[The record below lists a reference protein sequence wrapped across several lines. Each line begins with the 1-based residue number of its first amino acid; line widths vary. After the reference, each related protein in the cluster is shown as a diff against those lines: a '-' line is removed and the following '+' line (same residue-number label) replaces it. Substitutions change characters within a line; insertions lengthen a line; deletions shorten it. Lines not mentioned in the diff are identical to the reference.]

1 MSFRTALAALAVSLA
16 APLPLAAQSSVGS
29 ILDRCANTAR
39 SYFNSPS
46 AQTNMRY
53 NGARVDGTETVGG
66 EIYLGGRAPYIACAF
81 TGGSLRM
88 VEFFVDGQDQS
99 SFATASAGTSALP
112 AFAANCPQGN
122 RVESDGQGA
131 VRVNGRNASVTPF
144 NRNYYEAYSD
154 GVTYTISQN
163 DDGSG
168 LQIGYEPPGSRG
180 GYCEIVSTGS
190 GGGASSDSPGMGQ
203 TDTVRVQFPA
213 GSTGTELS
221 GNLRPGASRRYVLGA
236 GDGQFMYVRVAP
248 WNGSLEYQIFNPDN
262 TFLLDRVPSRQEYR
276 GQLWQ
281 SGDHVVEVINR
292 SGQTV
297 SYNVIFGIQ

>member
-1 MSFRTALAALAVSLA
+1 V
-16 APLPLAAQSSVGS
+16 AAQTSIGS
-29 ILDRCANTAR
+29 ILDQCANTAR
-39 SYFNSPS
+39 TYFNAPR

-66 EIYLGGRAPYIACAF
+66 EIYLSGRAPYIACAF

-112 AFAANCPQGN
+112 SFAAECPQGN
-122 RVESDGQGA
+122 RVESDGRGA

-144 NRNYYEAYSD
+144 NRNYYEAYSG

-168 LQIGYEPPGSRG
+168 LQVGYQPPGSGG

-190 GGGASSDSPGMGQ
+190 GGGASSGSPGMGQ

-213 GSTGTELS
+213 GSTGTEHS
-221 GNLRPGASRRYVLGA
+221 DNLPPGASRRYVLGA

-262 TFLLDRVPSRQEYR
+262 TFLLDMIPARQEYR

-292 SGQTV
+292 TNATV
-297 SYNVIFGIQ
+297 SYNVIFGIR

>member
-1 MSFRTALAALAVSLA
+1 MSIRTALAILAVTLA
-16 APLPLAAQSSVGS
+16 APLPAAAQSSVGS
-29 ILDRCANTAR
+29 ILDQCANTAR
-39 SYFNSPS
+39 TYFNAAT

-53 NGARVDGTETVGG
+53 NGARVDGSETVGG

-88 VEFFVDGQDQS
+88 IEFFVDGQDQS
-99 SFATASAGTSALP
+99 SFVTASAGTSAMP
-112 AFAANCPQGN
+112 VFTAECPQGN
-122 RVESDGQGA
+122 VVESDGRGH
-131 VRVNGRNASVTPF
+131 VRVNGRSASVTAF
-144 NRNYYEAYSD
+144 NRNYYEAYSG

-168 LQIGYEPPGSRG
+168 LQVGYEPPGGG
-180 GYCEIVSTGS
+180 GYCQVSSGTS
-190 GGGASSDSPGMGQ
+190 GGGSGSPGMGQ
-203 TDTVRVQFPA
+203 TDTVRVQFAA
-213 GSTGTELS
+213 GSTGTEIS
-221 GNLRPGASRRYVLGA
+221 DNLPPGASRRYVLGA

-262 TFLLDRVPSRQEYR
+262 TFLLDLIPARQEYR

-281 SGDHVVEVINR
+281 SGDHVVEVVNR
-292 SGQTV
+292 TNQTV